1 MLRISITVTA
11 YGVPALLIIIGS
23 ILAGLMGIVSPKSTG
38 LGYNL
43 LTIGIILY
51 VIEFL
56 LFVFF
61 KIRF

>member
-1 MLRISITVTA
+1 MFGIYIKVTA

-23 ILAGLMGIVSPKSTG
+23 ILAGFIGIVSPKSAG

-43 LTIGIILY
+43 LTIGIVLY

-56 LFVFF
+56 SFVFLKF
-61 KIRF
+61 KF